1 MAGRQPWT
9 GRTRRATASLPFEGP
24 ARPYPHWMSGT
35 QDQEATPEPFR
46 RAVEALRSV
55 QLRPEVT
62 IEETAAPQRL
72 APHAI
77 ALTADVEGDGS
88 DGPDTELATGRFVVL
103 YDPAGHETWQ
113 GSFRVVTFVRAPLEA
128 DLAGDAMLPSV
139 GWSWLVEALDARGVQ
154 YLAASG
160 TVTRVVSEPF
170 GTMSDRAA
178 TAEIEIRASWTAVDS
193 RLGPHLEAWSE
204 VLCTVSGLPPAVT
217 GVVSMARP
225 GATSVRRT
233 R

>member
-1 MAGRQPWT
+1 
-9 GRTRRATASLPFEGP
+9 
-24 ARPYPHWMSGT
+24 MSSGL
-35 QDQEATPEPFR
+35 DHGLTPEPFR
-46 RAVEALRSV
+46 RAVEALHSV

-62 IEETAAPQRL
+62 LEDTAAPQRL
-72 APHAI
+72 APFAV
-77 ALTADVEGDGS
+77 AMTADVAAVPSPAALAADGGDEA
-88 DGPDTELATGRFVVL
+88 DELATGRFVVL

-128 DLAGDAMLPSV
+128 EVASDPMLPSV
-139 GWSWLVEALDARGVQ
+139 GWSWLVEALEGRAVP

-170 GTMSDRAA
+170 GTMADRAA

-204 VLCTVSGLPPAVT
+204 VLCSVAGLPPVVT

-225 GATSVRRT
+225 AGSMARRT